1 MPGLLARAG
10 IALEWCGH
18 GPEELWTRKTQKAGM
33 STNSRQQQVWRGSG
47 SLRAPAMAGDAG
59 SMGELG

>member
-1 MPGLLARAG
+1 MVGRAR

-18 GPEELWTRKTQKAGM
+18 GPEELWTRKTQKAGV
-33 STNSRQQQVWRGSG
+33 STNSRQQQVERVSG

>member
-1 MPGLLARAG
+1 MSSAMKS
-10 IALEWCGH
+10 CG
-18 GPEELWTRKTQKAGM
+18 GAKPKKQACRPITV
-33 STNSRQQQVWRGSG
+33 SSRWRGSG